1 MIILIVC
8 HTIIQLFYKTDIGIM
23 NYFHQQMTNL
33 MPVLTI
39 LKLLFI
45 VSHTALNFALSVY
58 LITSLILAVL
68 IILYIIIKYYDT
80 MLYIPKKQIFQYS
93 TILIFGTFIKEYVL
107 FTKVLMFLNNF
118 SENLLLSII
127 RFILFIMKVANQC
140 ITTLQEQ
147 PIGNIIIYIVL
158 IKVVYSVLKTGAVVI
173 RTKYLINVYYNIYD
187 IGFEI
192 LSIILYIIL
201 TLALAIITSIYIKYN
216 TVELNNADIEIINEL
231 LNNHLFNV

>member
-1 MIILIVC
+1 
-8 HTIIQLFYKTDIGIM
+8 
-23 NYFHQQMTNL
+23 
-33 MPVLTI
+33 
-39 LKLLFI
+39 
-45 VSHTALNFALSVY
+45 
-58 LITSLILAVL
+58 
-68 IILYIIIKYYDT
+68 
-80 MLYIPKKQIFQYS
+80 
-93 TILIFGTFIKEYVL
+93 
-107 FTKVLMFLNNF
+107 
-118 SENLLLSII
+118 
-127 RFILFIMKVANQC
+127 MKVANQC

-231 LNNHLFNV
+231 LNNHLFIV